1 MTVKEP
7 PQDTSRS
14 VNEVVPSW
22 REQKTINARHQA
34 EELARRQRKES
45 EAAHELLVDFVAQA
59 KDRGLEPVQLWAR
72 SYNGSSR
79 YKTKV
84 RGWYLKRNE
93 SVAVDT
99 EANFYVLS
107 VQGSLAARF
116 VGAPITPSDPPLVL
130 GLGGRDGESLDLTE
144 AIDRILNPS
153 KYV

>member
-7 PQDTSRS
+7 PQDTSKS

-79 YKTKV
+79 
-84 RGWYLKRNE
+84 
-93 SVAVDT
+93 
-99 EANFYVLS
+99 
-107 VQGSLAARF
+107 
-116 VGAPITPSDPPLVL
+116 
-130 GLGGRDGESLDLTE
+130 
-144 AIDRILNPS
+144 
-153 KYV
+153 